1 MKQAVHFGAGNI
13 GRGFIGLLLNRSDYF
28 VTFLDV
34 NDSVIQ
40 ALKERGKYTVELV
53 GETTSIETVTKV
65 TGINSKTQ
73 IQEVDEALLKA
84 DLITTAVGPSILP
97 IIAKQLV
104 TTLERR
110 AILQLNRPLNIIA
123 CENTIGGSKQLESA
137 IRTLLSPA
145 AIVYLDAWV
154 GFPNAAV
161 DRIVPNQINDDIL
174 HVKVEPFYEW
184 VVDTRDIKGEL
195 DIQGVHFSDKLEA
208 FIERKLFTVNT
219 GHATAAY
226 AAYRKGIATIPEAM
240 QDQDI
245 VDLVQSVIRETGV
258 LIIAKYGFTA
268 VEQENYIQKT
278 IIRFKNPYIV
288 DEVTRVARSPLR
300 KLSANDR
307 FVKPMVE
314 LNNRGLATNALQR
327 SVANVLH
334 YDFAK
339 DEEAVKLQKDI
350 HEKGV
355 AQALADAS
363 GLAIDSAIAK
373 QIVGYYA
380 N

>member
-34 NDSVIQ
+34 NDNVIQ
-40 ALKERGKYTVELV
+40 ALKDRGMYTVELV
-53 GETTSIETVTKV
+53 GETTSIETVTNV

-73 IQEVDEALLKA
+73 GLEVDEALFNA

-104 TTLERR
+104 TSLERR
-110 AILQLNRPLNIIA
+110 AIMQLKRPLNIIA

-137 IRTLLSPA
+137 LRNLLSPE
-145 AIVYLDAWV
+145 AISYLEDWV

-161 DRIVPNQINDDIL
+161 DRIVPNQVNEDIL

-184 VVDTRDIKGEL
+184 VVDSRDIKGEL

-240 QDQDI
+240 QDNEI
-245 VDLVQSVIRETGV
+245 VTLVQSVIRETGA

-268 VEQENYIQKT
+268 IEQENYIQKT
-278 IIRFKNPYIV
+278 IKRFKNPYIV

-307 FVKPMVE
+307 FIKPMVE
-314 LNNRGLATNALQR
+314 LSDRGLATDALQR

-339 DEEAVKLQKDI
+339 DEEAIRLQKDI
-350 HEKGV
+350 QEKGV
-355 AQALADAS
+355 ARALADAT
-363 GLAIDSAIAK
+363 GLSSDNRIVR
-373 QIVGYYA
+373 QIVALY
-380 N
+380 